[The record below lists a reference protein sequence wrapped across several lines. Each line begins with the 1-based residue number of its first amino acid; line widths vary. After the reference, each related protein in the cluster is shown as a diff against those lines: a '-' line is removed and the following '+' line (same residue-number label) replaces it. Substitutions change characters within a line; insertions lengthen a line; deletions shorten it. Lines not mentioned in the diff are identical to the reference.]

1 MISLTI
7 FSVSLM
13 FGILAGVNKI
23 IIPDSL
29 ILALWGVALFAMAA
43 FLKRKKGWR

>member
-23 IIPDSL
+23 IVPDPL
-29 ILALWGVALFAMAA
+29 ILALWGVALFAIAA